1 MTDFGSRS
9 STARTRA
16 RRATAFVYRA
26 ALAGCLLLGG
36 CSDTLDAGSNRPK
49 GKLPVD
55 DRSPVIL
62 VNDGAFDNWSAEYA
76 MLLANGGGSKLAGII
91 VNSSLAWNDIAANAI
106 GFRDMAIAAR
116 DSGLKGIP
124 DPTASIGSA
133 LSKPGTGKIED
144 TRPNRSEGARLIR
157 DLSLELALPYR
168 PVVIAT
174 GGSLTDVADAYL
186 MDHSLAERVVVISS
200 LGLLNSTGATM
211 TLPNGDI
218 DPWADTIVT
227 TRLRYVQVSAFY
239 DQLADVPESRRLE
252 LPSNPFG
259 EWIRAKQPQI
269 SKLQLASD
277 QVAVLAASLPA
288 FVNGVQRVSVKLP
301 QNAGSNDPPSLVTDA
316 TGTALLVNHCVG
328 ALASARL
335 WELLLTPSTF
345 SR

>member
-1 MTDFGSRS
+1 MTDVRFHSRTVKTS
-9 STARTRA
+9 ARPAKALIWST
-16 RRATAFVYRA
+16 

-55 DRSPVIL
+55 DRSPLIL
-62 VNDGAFDNWSAEYA
+62 VNDGAFDNWGTEYA
-76 MLLANGGGSKLAGII
+76 ILLANGGGSKLAGIV
-91 VNSSLAWNDIAANAI
+91 VNSSLAWNDIGANAI
-106 GFRDMAIAAR
+106 GFRSIVVAAR
-116 DSGLKGIP
+116 NSGLKGIP
-124 DPTASIGSA
+124 DPTTSVNSA
-133 LSKPGTGKIED
+133 LNRPGSGKIED
-144 TRPNRSEGARLIR
+144 TRPNRSEGARLIK

-186 MDHSLAERVVVISS
+186 MDPSLAERVVVISS
-200 LGLLNSTGATM
+200 LGRLDSTGATM

-227 TRLRYVQVSAFY
+227 ARLRYVQVSAFY
-239 DQLADVPESRRLE
+239 DQLGDVPESRRSE
-252 LPSNPFG
+252 LPSNEFG
-259 EWIRAKQPQI
+259 DWMRAKQPQI

-288 FVNGVQRVSVKLP
+288 FVDGVQRVSVKLP

-316 TGTALLVNHCVG
+316 AGTALLVNHCVG
-328 ALASARL
+328 ALAAARI